1 MTEENQ
7 GTEERIFEA
16 AKNVF
21 VKKGLN
27 NSRMQEIAQEA
38 GMNKALLHYYYR
50 SKEKLFEAVFNSIM
64 KRVIPPIAEML
75 EKKIPLFEKIE
86 FIVDRYINSLI
97 SNPQIPVFFIQEI
110 QRNPQRIV
118 EIIKKYGLRPE
129 VFFQQIEDEIKT
141 GNIID
146 IKPQQLIVNL
156 LSMCVF
162 PFAARPVVQGMIFD
176 NDKKKYDQFLIERKK
191 EVSKF
196 IINSIRKK

>member
-1 MTEENQ
+1 MTGENQ

>member
-129 VFFQQIEDEIKT
+129 VFFQQIEDEIKA

-196 IINSIRKK
+196 IINSIMKK

>member
-1 MTEENQ
+1 MTERNQ
-7 GTEERIFEA
+7 CTEERIFEA

-64 KRVIPPIAEML
+64 KRVIPPIVEML
-75 EKKIPLFEKIE
+75 NKEIPLFEKIE

-110 QRNPQRIV
+110 QRNPERIV
-118 EIIKKYGLRPE
+118 EIIKKYGMKPE

-146 IKPQQLIVNL
+146 IQPQQLIVNL

-162 PFAARPVVQGMIFD
+162 PFVARSVVQGMIFK

>member
-1 MTEENQ
+1 MAERNR

-21 VKKGLN
+21 VNKGLN

-64 KRVIPPIAEML
+64 KKVIPPIAEML
-75 EKKIPLFEKIE
+75 KKEIPLFEKIE

-110 QRNPQRIV
+110 QRNPQQIV
-118 EIIKKYGLRPE
+118 EIIKKYGLEPE
-129 VFFQQIEDEIKT
+129 IFFQQINDEIKA

-146 IKPQQLIVNL
+146 IQPQQLIVNL

-162 PFAARPVVQGMIFD
+162 PFAARPVVQGMIFA
-176 NDKKKYDQFLIERKK
+176 NNKKKYDQFLFERKK

>member
-1 MTEENQ
+1 MTGENQ

-86 FIVDRYINSLI
+86 FIVFS
-97 SNPQIPVFFIQEI
+97 
-110 QRNPQRIV
+110 
-118 EIIKKYGLRPE
+118 
-129 VFFQQIEDEIKT
+129 
-141 GNIID
+141 
-146 IKPQQLIVNL
+146 QL
-156 LSMCVF
+156 
-162 PFAARPVVQGMIFD
+162 
-176 NDKKKYDQFLIERKK
+176 
-191 EVSKF
+191 F
-196 IINSIRKK
+196 II

>member
-1 MTEENQ
+1 MTKENQ

-50 SKEKLFEAVFNSIM
+50 SKEKLFEAVFNSII
-64 KRVIPPIAEML
+64 KKVIPPIAEML
-75 EKKIPLFEKIE
+75 ENEIPLFEKIE

-97 SNPQIPVFFIQEI
+97 SNPHIPVFFIQEI

-129 VFFQQIEDEIKT
+129 VFFQQIEDEIKA